1 MPRNR
6 RLSSMPFSPA
16 DYFHSAYNTATYNPP
31 VTQTYTTTTTTTTY
45 PPNVYNPAA
54 IPTATVA
61 GGYPTA
67 TTAIPT
73 ATVAGGY
80 PAATTAIPTATTAI
94 PTASIAIPTTTV
106 PNTGASASVNAPL
119 LDPSYYPK
127 NSIV

>member
-1 MPRNR
+1 
-6 RLSSMPFSPA
+6 MPFSPA

-45 PPNVYNPAA
+45 PSNVYNPAA

-61 GGYPTA
+61 GGYPMA

-80 PAATTAIPTATTAI
+80 PAATTAIPMATTAI

-119 LDPSYYPK
+119 LTPSYYPK
-127 NSIV
+127 NPVV

>member
-61 GGYPTA
+61 GGYP
-67 TTAIPT
+67 
-73 ATVAGGY
+73 
-80 PAATTAIPTATTAI
+80 AATTAIPTATTAI

-119 LDPSYYPK
+119 LTPSYYPK
-127 NSIV
+127 NPVV